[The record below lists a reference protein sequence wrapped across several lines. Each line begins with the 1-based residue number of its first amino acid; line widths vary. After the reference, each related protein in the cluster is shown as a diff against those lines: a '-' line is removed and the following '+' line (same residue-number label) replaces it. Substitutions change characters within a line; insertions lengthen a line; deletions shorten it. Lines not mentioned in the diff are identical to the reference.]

1 MEIVLLQL
9 KIKDFYGKL
18 NTFTKNDGVMFIAND
33 DKEYFKKIREIW
45 NKVIELIGIN
55 NVPHFV

>member
-18 NTFTKNDGVMFIAND
+18 HTFTKIDGVMFIHND
-33 DKEYFKKIREIW
+33 DKEF
-45 NKVIELIGIN
+45 
-55 NVPHFV
+55 F

>member
-1 MEIVLLQL
+1 MEIALLQL

-18 NTFTKNDGVMFIAND
+18 HTFTKNDGVMFIHND
-33 DKEYFKKIREIW
+33 DKEFFKKIREIL

-55 NVPHFV
+55 NVPDFV